1 MLTTSPALASSRCGE
16 GGACRWRLA
25 GGRIVRIAG
34 SRPVTV
40 RGYRPLHCSPPLR
53 VASPSVEPAGSG
65 VSSGRGPIDWPRVAG
80 GGRVEIRDTKTT
92 RLVTSFRP
100 RGLVRA
106 IALSVT
112 RAAVLVETKSELRI
126 EWYDADSGARLGA
139 FAVPSSTAH
148 RISTDGRFAAFAAG
162 KTLRVLDL
170 ATGRQRIVARAPS
183 KPVGLSVWTGRLV
196 WGENGGSRG
205 RIRTAAAA
213 G

>member
-1 MLTTSPALASSRCGE
+1 MAWRRRPKIK
-16 GGACRWRLA
+16 GG
-25 GGRIVRIAG
+25 GGG
-34 SRPVTV
+34 
-40 RGYRPLHCSPPLR
+40 G
-53 VASPSVEPAGSG
+53 GKK
-65 VSSGRGPIDWPRVAG
+65 G

-170 ATGRQRIVARAPS
+170 ATGRQLKVARPAEHGRS
-183 KPVGLSVWTGRLV
+183 GFLTGTGRLV
-196 WGENGGSRG
+196 WGENGGLARPDQNGCRRG
-205 RIRTAAAA
+205 LSPQGARAPGTRVQPRV
-213 G
+213 